1 MTNQPSNVYD
11 VRIISAEMKTATAE
25 MKTAT
30 TIRIKESSLQIDVRH
45 NLIKNEIFLKEEP
58 RREVC
63 KEENSHDQ

>member
-1 MTNQPSNVYD
+1 
-11 VRIISAEMKTATAE
+11 MKTATAE